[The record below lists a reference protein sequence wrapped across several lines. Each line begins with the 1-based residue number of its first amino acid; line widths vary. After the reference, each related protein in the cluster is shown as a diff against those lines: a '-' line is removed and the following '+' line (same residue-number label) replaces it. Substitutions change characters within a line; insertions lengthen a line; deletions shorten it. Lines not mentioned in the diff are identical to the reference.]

1 MCALKSA
8 FKTKGKLS
16 LLTALPALSNFLWI
30 LTDYSMILLI
40 SGINYPELSQTP
52 RYGLNFTRLL
62 PHFRC
67 QSQVVSFKVTHT
79 SVSLG
84 YNPLLRFGNL
94 LLMLTEPKE
103 MPYLLLSVYYK
114 GYNIIRIQYYRIQM
128 KSIIQNTIL

>member
-52 RYGLNFTRLL
+52 RLWAQFYKTAPPLQMPITSCEFQGYT
-62 PHFRC
+62 HFC
-67 QSQVVSFKVTHT
+67 LTWLQPPPQVW
-79 SVSLG
+79 
-84 YNPLLRFGNL
+84 
-94 LLMLTEPKE
+94 
-103 MPYLLLSVYYK
+103 
-114 GYNIIRIQYYRIQM
+114 
-128 KSIIQNTIL
+128 